1 MTQQRKLAVVCIGL
15 LWGLI
20 VGCVAAP
27 EPVLRVGLNVWP
39 GYEPVFL
46 ARELGYFHDS
56 EIRLVEYG
64 SASQVMRAFRNGAI
78 EGAALTLDEVL
89 LLAHDGHRL
98 RVVAVLDLSAGG
110 DVVVARPEIAGLRE
124 LRGRRIGVESTAL
137 GAYVLVRALQSA
149 ELARADVEIVPIE
162 ANRHIEAYDQGDV
175 DALVTF
181 EPMRSKLLERGARTL
196 FDSTEIPG
204 EIIDVLVVR
213 EDFLKRYPEPV
224 TRLVS
229 GWSRAVDYAE
239 AAPLKAAR
247 YMAPRENLSPEAFL
261 QAMAGLE
268 IPSLEDNLRMLSGAG
283 GDLRHNALRL
293 RDVMLAEGLLHTA
306 VDPTPLFDA
315 RAVDAALAER

>member
-1 MTQQRKLAVVCIGL
+1 
-15 LWGLI
+15 
-20 VGCVAAP
+20 
-27 EPVLRVGLNVWP
+27 VWP
-39 GYEPVFL
+39 GYEPIFL

-78 EGAALTLDEVL
+78 DGAALTLDEAL
-89 LLAHDGHRL
+89 LLAHDGQQP

-110 DVVVARPEIAGLRE
+110 DVVVARPEIEALRE

-137 GAYVLVRALQSA
+137 GAYMLVRALQSG

-162 ANRHIEAYDQGDV
+162 ASRHIAAYDQGDV

-181 EPMRSKLLERGARTL
+181 EPMRSKLLERGARAL

-213 EDFLKRYPEPV
+213 EDFLERHPDRV

-229 GWSRAVDYAE
+229 GWARAIEYAE

-247 YMAPRENLSPEAFL
+247 YMAPRENLTPEVFL
-261 QAMAGLE
+261 QAMSGLE
-268 IPSLEDNLRMLSGAG
+268 IPSLEENQRMLSGEG
-283 GDLRHNALRL
+283 EDIRQNALRL
-293 RDVMLAEGLLHTA
+293 RDIMLAEGLLRTA
-306 VDPTPLFDA
+306 VDPIPLFDS
-315 RAVDAALAER
+315 RTVDAAAGRR